1 MIWSGIAGKY
11 WKVKT
16 MTIRLDLF
24 VFHLFARRQFGSKG
38 VYQFDKTQLKF
49 QSQRCETRARVV
61 IVTLRKCSFV
71 LQRSGKLQ
79 LRQVPSG
86 VTIITSKLKLFFRF
100 VLPMSGDCCNSTQNQ
115 NLQPQLGPHCRQSPF
130 PTALLRK
137 SGRTKVK
144 IPTLLAPYSNL
155 PSGNLASE
163 PSWISHSKSQP
174 LPGPYWSVV
183 A

>member
-1 MIWSGIAGKY
+1 M
-11 WKVKT
+11 T

-38 VYQFDKTQLKF
+38 VYQFDMTQLKF

-86 VTIITSKLKLFFRF
+86 VTIITSKLKLFS
-100 VLPMSGDCCNSTQNQ
+100 VLCFHCQVIVAIPPKIKTCNLSWAPIVDS
-115 NLQPQLGPHCRQSPF
+115 LLF
-130 PTALLRK
+130 LLRC
-137 SGRTKVK
+137 
-144 IPTLLAPYSNL
+144 
-155 PSGNLASE
+155 SGNLAE
-163 PSWISHSKSQP
+163 PRSKYQPCWPPIPTCPQEISH
-174 LPGPYWSVV
+174 
-183 A
+183 